1 MRNKIRIIFLIFFI
15 LILTASG
22 VIMSSTLEEVKVK
35 GNTYYTEE
43 KLKNELKKKYNN
55 SFC

>member
-43 KLKNELKKKYNN
+43 KLKNELKKILYRR
-55 SFC
+55 